1 MGLDMV
7 TLVFGTMLTMVELYF
22 TVPEPLVVNGSA
34 APPNV
39 LDT

>member
-7 TLVFGTMLTMVELYF
+7 TLVFGTMLTMVELYL
-22 TVPEPLVVNGSA
+22 TVPEPSVVNGNA

-39 LDT
+39 LAT